1 MIAYYVKMVYQDSNI
16 VRHDSDFLSKGVRC
30 AGWLFRPGKVL
41 NPPIVIMAH
50 GFAGERTFGL
60 PVFAQRFAQNGMAV
74 FLFDYRNF
82 GDSEGQP
89 RNLVDP
95 ARHCQDWESAIAHV
109 WSLPEIDTGRIALW
123 GTSLS
128 GGHVIVTAARQK
140 GISAIVAQVP
150 YVGPNKDLFEFKN
163 TIRGTMAALQDMGK
177 MLIGRGPFCVPV
189 VGTPGAFAFL
199 TTEECWDGYHSII
212 PDGLSWD
219 NLIPARSLFKLAF
232 YNPMR
237 SAAKVT
243 CPALLIAGE
252 YDSLIPSKMVK
263 QAARKM
269 AKRTYIELPCNHFA
283 PYTGEFFEQTVRLEI
298 EFLHEHLKIYDQY

>member
-1 MIAYYVKMVYQDSNI
+1 MVETQCHNSNI
-16 VRHDSDFLSKGVRC
+16 ARFESDFLSKGVRC
-30 AGWLFRPGKVL
+30 AGWLYRPEKVL

-60 PVFAQRFAQNGMAV
+60 PAFAEKFAQGGMAV

-109 WSLPEIDTGRIALW
+109 RSLPEIDTGRIALW

-128 GGHVIVTAARQK
+128 GGHVIVTAARQQE
-140 GISAIVAQVP
+140 ISAIVAQVP

-163 TIRGTMAALQDMGK
+163 TVKGTMAALQDVGK

-189 VGTPGAFAFL
+189 VGAPGTFAFL
-199 TTEECWDGYHSII
+199 TTEECWDGYHAII
-212 PDGLSWD
+212 PDGSSWD
-219 NLIPARSLFKLAF
+219 NLIPARALFKLAF
-232 YNPMR
+232 YSPMR
-237 SAAKVT
+237 SASNVT

-263 QAARKM
+263 QAAEKM
-269 AKRTYIELPCNHFA
+269 NRGIYSELPCNHFA
-283 PYTGEFFEQTVRLEI
+283 PYIREFFKQTVRLEI
-298 EFLHEHLKIYDQY
+298 EFLREHLKIYDQY

>member
-1 MIAYYVKMVYQDSNI
+1 MWLSLSGAFSYVTRPFSKLIHSDCAYNVKMVETQYHNSNI
-16 VRHDSDFLSKGVRC
+16 ARCNSDFLSKGTRC
-30 AGWLFRPGKVL
+30 AGWLYRPEKVL

-60 PVFAQRFAQNGMAV
+60 PAFAEKFAQGGMAV

-82 GDSEGQP
+82 GDSEGEP

-109 WSLPEIDTGRIALW
+109 RSLPEIDTSQIALW

-163 TIRGTMAALQDMGK
+163 TIKGTMAALQDMGR
-177 MLIGRGPFCVPV
+177 MIIGREPLCIPV
-189 VGTPGAFAFL
+189 VGTPGNFAFL
-199 TTEECWDGYHSII
+199 TTEECWDGYQRNYSRGFIV
-212 PDGLSWD
+212 G
-219 NLIPARSLFKLAF
+219 
-232 YNPMR
+232 
-237 SAAKVT
+237 
-243 CPALLIAGE
+243 
-252 YDSLIPSKMVK
+252 
-263 QAARKM
+263 
-269 AKRTYIELPCNHFA
+269 
-283 PYTGEFFEQTVRLEI
+283 
-298 EFLHEHLKIYDQY
+298 